1 MNNMSMNRILILFFF
16 KKVIFVL
23 ENWGKKCLFYLT
35 KVFTLLHKREKCEAG
50 GYIIYA
56 SRM

>member
-1 MNNMSMNRILILFFF
+1 MSMNRILILFFF